1 MGGLIMK
8 IKDSLTLLQW
18 KSLISLGCKMFGSGD
33 VVKEELPNGGSQ
45 YYFIPTVDEAID
57 WLRTKHNIII
67 YDAVEPVISTGTDK
81 VHYRLKVKWC
91 NKHVGYNGRV
101 YIGSTRYAPNLY
113 SLKREAVTLAIRWL
127 KNKKQQNKKNGRNS
141 HN

>member
-1 MGGLIMK
+1 MK
-8 IKDSLTLLQW
+8 SKDSLTLLQW
-18 KSLISLGCKMFGSGD
+18 KALQSIGCKIFGSGD

-81 VHYRLKVKWC
+81 IHYRLKVKWC
-91 NKHVGYNGRV
+91 NKHIGYNGRV

-113 SLKREAVTLAIRWL
+113 SLKREAITLAIRWL
-127 KNKKQQNKKNGRNS
+127 KNKKQQNKKNGHNS